1 MKTSM
6 HRSLCCLALAALL
19 TASATMEAGAAAIKT
34 DLCSRKT
41 GKRATVTVLKASAD
55 FYDVLNEDG
64 ERIVLQASGYEQC
77 AAAAAPAQ
85 PQSGNAR
92 PTAATTTTVA
102 DPPTVVDP
110 PIAPPQPQTLD
121 TLRIT
126 GSSTVGQGILPY
138 LISGYASKVGAQV
151 AELPSDDPL
160 RKTYELRK
168 TPKDTPFL
176 RIVIKST
183 GSNTAL
189 PDLIGKLADAGVSS
203 RPYSDP
209 EIGKLVEIRGM
220 GARADVEHVIA
231 LDGVEFFVN
240 RENPAAVMKLCDVA
254 RVFGGKIKNW
264 SELVPGFSAPTDVHT
279 GDSRS
284 GTFETI
290 TENLLEACGETMRK
304 DRTPH
309 NSQAEILSFV
319 ANSRGGIGYSAKT
332 LAASTVRPLRLTD
345 QCGIETD
352 ATPFNIK
359 AEDYP
364 LSRRLYLFMPHSYPE
379 NARAFLDYVVASD
392 AAQQALKGTEATD
405 QSIEEATGSDSRLE
419 LGRGLPENKDPA
431 AGQLSAD
438 TARARRLSIS
448 YRFASNNAT
457 LDTKA
462 EQDVLRLVTYLRGNR
477 ISGTVLLAGFADAD
491 GSKAANVA
499 LSLGR
504 ADAVKQAIAKLDSTL
519 AAPMLARGYGSVL
532 PVACNGAELGKA
544 KNRRVE
550 VWLLAR

>member
-6 HRSLCCLALAALL
+6 HRSLVCAGLLALFTAAIV
-19 TASATMEAGAAAIKT
+19 TDAGAAAIKT

-41 GKRATVTVLKASAD
+41 GKRMTVTLLKASAD
-55 FYDVLNEDG
+55 FYDILNEDG

-77 AAAAAPAQ
+77 AAATAPAQ
-85 PQSGNAR
+85 PRPGNTPPA
-92 PTAATTTTVA
+92 PPAPPAA
-102 DPPTVVDP
+102 PTVVDP
-110 PIAPPQPQTLD
+110 PIAPPEPKTLD

-126 GSSTVGQGILPY
+126 GSNTVGQGILPH
-138 LISGYASKVGAQV
+138 LISGYAGKVGAKV
-151 AELPSDDPL
+151 NELASDDPL
-160 RKTYELRK
+160 RRTYELRK
-168 TPKDTPFL
+168 TANDAPFL

-203 RPYSDP
+203 RPYSDQ
-209 EIGKLVEIRGM
+209 EIAKLIEIRGM

-231 LDGVEFFVN
+231 LDGVQFFVN

-254 RVFGGKIKNW
+254 KVFGGKLKNW
-264 SELVPGFSAPTDVHT
+264 SELVPGFSAPPDVHT

-284 GTFETI
+284 GTFETV
-290 TENLLEACGETMRK
+290 TENLLEACGESWSRA
-304 DRTPH
+304 RTPH
-309 NSQAEILSFV
+309 NSQPEIISFV
-319 ANSRGGIGYSAKT
+319 ASSRGGIGYSAKA
-332 LAASTVRPLRLTD
+332 LAASTVRPLRLKD

-352 ATPFNIK
+352 PTPFNIK

-364 LSRRLYLFMPHSYPE
+364 LSRRLYLFMPHSYPD
-379 NARAFLDYVVASD
+379 NAQAFLDYVMASD
-392 AAQQALKGTEATD
+392 AAQQVLKGTEATD
-405 QSIEEATGSDSRLE
+405 QSIEEASGGDDRLQQ
-419 LGRGLPENKDPA
+419 GRALPENRDA
-431 AGQLSAD
+431 LADQLGTD

-462 EQDVLRLVTYLRGNR
+462 EQDILRLVTYLRGNR
-477 ISGTVLLAGFADAD
+477 ISGQVLLAGFADSD
-491 GSKAANVA
+491 GSRAANVA
-499 LSLGR
+499 LSQGR
-504 ADAVKQAIAKLDSTL
+504 AEAVKQAIAKLDSTL

-532 PVACNGAELGKA
+532 PVACNTAELGKG

-550 VWLLAR
+550 VWLMGR